1 MLASYERGPLVSP
14 ASARPQALA
23 LTIRLTVQIKR
34 AQTVKSQYM
43 KSEAARLKEKKEEA
57 EIKAAPTGI
66 MGLNLIAL
74 KDEPVES
81 QSVKQPTADDKA
93 GAKAPKESKQ
103 QAS

>member
-1 MLASYERGPLVSP
+1 
-14 ASARPQALA
+14 
-23 LTIRLTVQIKR
+23 
-34 AQTVKSQYM
+34 M

-74 KDEPVES
+74 KEEPVED
-81 QSVKQPTADDKA
+81 QGVRQPTADDKA
-93 GAKAPKESKQ
+93 GNKAPKESKQ